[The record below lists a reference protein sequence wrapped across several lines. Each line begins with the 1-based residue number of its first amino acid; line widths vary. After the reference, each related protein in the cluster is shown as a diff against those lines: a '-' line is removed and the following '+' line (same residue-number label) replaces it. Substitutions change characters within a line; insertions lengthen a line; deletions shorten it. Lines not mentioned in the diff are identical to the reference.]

1 MKKYIQTLLKKEFVR
16 NFLTLFTG
24 STLAQVI
31 LFAITPILSRL
42 YSEEL
47 FGLYFVFTSIV
58 MILKIITTLRFE
70 LAIVLPKDDK
80 DAVNIIFLTQS
91 INLII
96 SLLFALFIFI
106 FHDFFNSLLG
116 DRNLGN
122 YLYLIPVSTF
132 FTGFYETFNYW
143 NNRIKKYKN
152 ISYSKIIKTT
162 ATGGWNLA
170 WGFSIFKSF
179 GLIPGQI
186 FGIIISGIFLF
197 AVSIKKISKL
207 IKHVSINRIIYL
219 IKKYKDI
226 PRFNTLI
233 NFVVNISN
241 EAPILL
247 LTGYFGAST
256 VGLYG
261 MANRLIG
268 TPADL
273 VSRSVGQVFFQKAS
287 EIYNNEGDIHKFLK
301 KTYKNLLKIALLIF
315 VPALIISPFLHYILG
330 AEWLHTGYYAM
341 LIIPLI
347 FLKFL
352 NNPVSS
358 IFTVLNQQKKLFI
371 YYICILI
378 FRITSIYIG
387 YKFFDNPFIA
397 VGLFVISGII
407 FNLFLIFYFL
417 KIAKNIRYND

>member
-1 MKKYIQTLLKKEFVR
+1 MKKLIQKFLKIEFVR

-24 STLAQVI
+24 STIAQVI
-31 LFAITPILSRL
+31 LFAITPILTRL

-58 MILKIITTLRFE
+58 MILKIISTLRFE
-70 LAIVLPKDDK
+70 LAIVLPKEDK
-80 DAVNIIFLTQS
+80 DAVNLIFLTQI
-91 INLII
+91 INLFI
-96 SLLFALFIFI
+96 SLLFAFIIFI
-106 FHDFFNSLLG
+106 FYDFFNSLLG
-116 DRNLGN
+116 EKNLGI
-122 YLYLIPVSTF
+122 YLYLIPLSTF
-132 FTGFYETFNYW
+132 FTGFYQTFNYW

-152 ISYSKIIKTT
+152 ISYSNIVKASSIS
-162 ATGGWNLA
+162 GWNLG
-170 WGFSIFKSF
+170 WGFSILKNF

-186 FGIIISGIFLF
+186 FGIFISGIFLF
-197 AVSIKKISKL
+197 ILSFKKISKL
-207 IKHVSINRIIYL
+207 VKYVSFKRIIFL

-247 LTGYFGAST
+247 LTNYFGAST

-268 TPADL
+268 SPTDL
-273 VSRSVGQVFFQKAS
+273 ISRSVGQVFFQNISDK
-287 EIYNNEGDIHKFLK
+287 YNNEENIYVFLK
-301 KTYKNLLKIALLIF
+301 KTYLNLLKIALLIF
-315 VPALIISPFLHYILG
+315 LPALIISPLLQYILG
-330 AEWLHTGYYAM
+330 PDWLHTGYYAM

-347 FLKFL
+347 FMKFL

-378 FRITSIYIG
+378 FRVLSIYIG
-387 YKFFDNPFIA
+387 YKIFDNPFIA
-397 VGLFVISGII
+397 IGLYVISGII
-407 FNLFLIFYFL
+407 FNIVLIISFL
-417 KIAKNIRYND
+417 KMAKNVSYKN